1 MTLFETVV
9 DMLKHDQSICRVVD
23 FSVDVQ
29 AEWIVVTENLS
40 YGGTSS
46 HVLIRQ
52 PDGTLQDKNGFHI
65 RSSEDYSDW
74 FVYTFYMM

>member
-9 DMLKHDQSICRVVD
+9 DMLKHDQTTCRGVD

-29 AEWIVVTENLS
+29 AERIVVTENLS
-40 YGGTSS
+40 YGGTSN

-65 RSSEDYSDW
+65 RSPEDYSDW
-74 FVYTFYMM
+74 FVYTFYMR